1 MASFLR
7 FLMVGGL
14 FSVIFSATTAALIS
28 LAGAPPVATGVL
40 VWLACIPP
48 AYYCQRRFAF
58 GVKRT
63 RRMAFP
69 LYAATQGASLALV
82 SGASALLVTRDF
94 WADTG
99 VYLLASAA
107 AAVMSFLIGRFVTF
121 APPAPAG

>member
-7 FLMVGGL
+7 FLVVGGL
-14 FSVIFSATTAALIS
+14 FSLIFSACSAALIS
-28 LAGAPPVATGVL
+28 LAGTPPVATAVV

-48 AYYCQRRFAF
+48 AFYCQRRFAF
-58 GVKRT
+58 GVERT

-82 SGASALLVTRDF
+82 SGASALFVTREF

-121 APPAPAG
+121 APPATAG